1 MMDTDTARAPGSKP
15 FSPLRVVVPVLAGL
29 LSVSALAQWYA
40 RSVSLPRYCE
50 NPTRTL
56 THLERILAENR
67 PAGDGSRR
75 PYIVAAKLL
84 FLVPR
89 GADEGRGAY
98 LDRVRRHL
106 QGQCQ

>member
-1 MMDTDTARAPGSKP
+1 MDTDTARAPGSKP

-67 PAGDGSRR
+67 PAGDGSSR

>member
-1 MMDTDTARAPGSKP
+1 MMDMDAAGTPGSKP
-15 FSPLRVVVPVLAGL
+15 FSPLRVVVPVLATL
-29 LSVSALAQWYA
+29 LVISALAQWYA

-50 NPTRTL
+50 NPPLTL
-56 THLERILAENR
+56 MHLERILAENR

-75 PYIVAAKLL
+75 PYVVAAKLL

-89 GADEGRGAY
+89 RADEAQEAY

-106 QGQCQ
+106 EVQCR